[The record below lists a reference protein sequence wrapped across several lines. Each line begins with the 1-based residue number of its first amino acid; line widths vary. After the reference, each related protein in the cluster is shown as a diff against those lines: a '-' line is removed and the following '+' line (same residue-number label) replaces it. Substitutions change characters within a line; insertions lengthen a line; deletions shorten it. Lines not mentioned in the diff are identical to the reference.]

1 MYMFKNLVDFN
12 YCKKLICNLIFVL
25 ILQFEFFFLSFVL
38 YDVKEGKKILED
50 FYIDLNE
57 FEIKKMILDEVLCVL
72 DKFNIV
78 EGKNFVLY
86 FFNLFEEWL
95 FKKDRYVRYYFIFV
109 QKYCTVEVL
118 CESYFL

>member
-1 MYMFKNLVDFN
+1 M
-12 YCKKLICNLIFVL
+12 
-25 ILQFEFFFLSFVL
+25 

-86 FFNLFEEWL
+86 FFNLFEDWL
-95 FKKDRYVRYYFIFV
+95 FKKDRYVRNYFMFV
-109 QKYCTVEVL
+109 
-118 CESYFL
+118 

>member
-1 MYMFKNLVDFN
+1 MYMFNNLVNVN
-12 YCKKLICNLIFVL
+12 YCKELICIVIFFF
-25 ILQFEFFFLSFVL
+25 LQFELFFLSFVL

-95 FKKDRYVRYYFIFV
+95 FKKDRYV
-109 QKYCTVEVL
+109 
-118 CESYFL
+118 

>member
-1 MYMFKNLVDFN
+1 MYMFNNLVNVN
-12 YCKKLICNLIFVL
+12 YCKELICNLIFF
-25 ILQFEFFFLSFVL
+25 LQFEFFFLSFVL

-95 FKKDRYVRYYFIFV
+95 FKKDRYV
-109 QKYCTVEVL
+109 
-118 CESYFL
+118 